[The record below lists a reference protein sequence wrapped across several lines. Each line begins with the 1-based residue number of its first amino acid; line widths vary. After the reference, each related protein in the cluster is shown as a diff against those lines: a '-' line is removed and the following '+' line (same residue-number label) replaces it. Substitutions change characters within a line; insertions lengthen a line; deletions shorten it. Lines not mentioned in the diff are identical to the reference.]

1 MRTRL
6 LFSQRVV
13 LIIALAFALY
23 VLGIWLTNLGTH
35 LFTGWVGYA
44 PLQNNNTIP
53 YAGGLHAWVS
63 LVIWLLLTL
72 VWTITSLSLLRP
84 TQLHDDTASS
94 TTP

>member
-1 MRTRL
+1 MRPRL

-23 VLGIWLTNLGTH
+23 VVGIWLTNLGTH
-35 LFTGWVGYA
+35 LFAGWTGYA

-53 YAGGLHAWVS
+53 YAGGLHAWVR

-72 VWTITSLSLLRP
+72 VWTITSLSLLR
-84 TQLHDDTASS
+84 
-94 TTP
+94 TTPAARDESSNTTP